1 MCAKSQQSKEAAP
14 HLSHAHAHAP
24 RATKNPTHHQTPKAP
39 TNPIGV
45 PYPLLPTR
53 DPRPMPR
60 RSFQTPLAEG
70 TCRMICTISAAMVGV
85 CLTGVGLLRVSNAV
99 SRTDSWADD
108 LLSVDAIFFLV
119 ATLSAYFALRT
130 ETEVRLH
137 RLERIAD
144 VAFIAAMILLTA
156 ACFFITYA
164 VSL

>member
-1 MCAKSQQSKEAAP
+1 
-14 HLSHAHAHAP
+14 
-24 RATKNPTHHQTPKAP
+24 
-39 TNPIGV
+39 
-45 PYPLLPTR
+45 
-53 DPRPMPR
+53 MPR